1 MMEISMPQFVGD
13 EEIANRILLALP
25 PSALK
30 LVLPHLKHVD
40 FKRGD
45 IVYRPGDVVRN
56 IYFINRGLLSLVKTM
71 RDGRTVEVST
81 RGIEG
86 VSAPAALFGIDTTIL
101 ECVVQIP
108 ASAFAIHAN
117 ALRRALA
124 KSHALN
130 ALFQGYAHLAV
141 DQLAQ
146 TAACNRLHSLEERC
160 CRWLLVAHDSARSDT
175 FLLTHEFLAM
185 MLGVQRAGV
194 SITAGILQKAGFIHY
209 ARGLVTITDRGGL
222 EATSCECYEIIRRQI
237 DRLFARRVSGPVRGS
252 GHYK

>member
-1 MMEISMPQFVGD
+1 MPQFGGH

-30 LVLPHLKHVD
+30 LVLPHLKHVE

-45 IVYRPGDVVRN
+45 IVYRPGDLVKDV
-56 IYFINRGLLSLVKTM
+56 YFINRGLLSLVKTM

-86 VSAPAALFGIDTTIL
+86 VSAPAALFGVDTTIL

-117 ALRRALA
+117 ALRRAMA
-124 KSHALN
+124 KSHTLN

-160 CRWLLVAHDSARSDT
+160 CRWLLIAHDSARSDT
-175 FLLTHEFLAM
+175 FPLTHEFLAM
-185 MLGVQRAGV
+185 MLGVRRAGV
-194 SITAGILQKAGFIHY
+194 SITTGILQKAGFIRY
-209 ARGLVTITDRGGL
+209 ARGRVTITDRAGL
-222 EATSCECYEIIRRQI
+222 KANACECYEIIRRQI
-237 DRLFARRVSGPVRGS
+237 DHLLVRRTSDPARGRR
-252 GHYK
+252 YK